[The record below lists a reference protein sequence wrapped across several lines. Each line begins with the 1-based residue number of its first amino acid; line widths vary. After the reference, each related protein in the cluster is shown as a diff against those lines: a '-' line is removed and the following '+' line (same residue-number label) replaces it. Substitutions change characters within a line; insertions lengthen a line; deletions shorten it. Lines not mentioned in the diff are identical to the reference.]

1 MERWTFSKAAGED
14 IFKAVYKVLTFL
26 GNWRSWGCA
35 PSRVPL
41 WNVGYFEQKQLGS
54 VRGQM
59 EVSLNFSL
67 PEDRWPTGNAVVLS
81 PIPGSFI
88 NKEDALLSQEV
99 ETEVGTTLRRHIHH
113 TWTINAPTG
122 LFPKNAIFSLP
133 LRHHLCALF
142 LTTKSHHSFGQ
153 LHFLRE
159 ICMFSHD
166 SLTVVS
172 LS

>member
-1 MERWTFSKAAGED
+1 M
-14 IFKAVYKVLTFL
+14 LTFP

-41 WNVGYFEQKQLGS
+41 WNVGYFELKQLGS
-54 VRGQM
+54 VRGQ
-59 EVSLNFSL
+59 EEDVSLNFSPAWGQMTHRECCCPQSHSREL
-67 PEDRWPTGNAVVLS
+67 HQQGRCTS
-81 PIPGSFI
+81 IPGGGDRSRYH
-88 NKEDALLSQEV
+88 
-99 ETEVGTTLRRHIHH
+99 TEKAHPSHLAHLCS
-113 TWTINAPTG
+113 AG

-133 LRHHLCALF
+133 LRHPLCALF

-166 SLTVVS
+166 NLTVVS